1 MCLVYFFLL
10 IPVIITVVASFGSTE
25 LVVFPPRAISAR
37 WYLDFPNSAWMQPF
51 LVSCYLAAVASAI
64 STAFGIISSYALV
77 RYDFRAKTLVE
88 AILLSPLIIP
98 TVIVG
103 VSLMIFFSYSNFRAS
118 FVNLVIAHTILVFP
132 FAMRAITASL
142 QRMDRNIEYAAESL
156 GASPYVTFLR
166 VTLPNVSSG
175 VFAALLYAFIMSFG
189 ESGASLFLVGPGVL
203 TIPVA
208 VFNALG
214 YGETPLIAVVSTIQI
229 ILIILL
235 MVVVTRILGIKAS
248 LTI

>member
-1 MCLVYFFLL
+1 MYFFLL
-10 IPVIITVVASFGSTE
+10 IPVIITVIASFGPTE
-25 LVVFPPRAISAR
+25 LVIFPPRGISAR
-37 WYLDFPNSAWMQPF
+37 WYLEFPNSAWIQPF
-51 LVSCYLAAVASAI
+51 LVSFYLAALAATI
-64 STAFGIISSYALV
+64 STIFSVISSYAVV

-88 AILLSPLIIP
+88 AILLSPLVIP

-103 VSLMIFFSYSNFRAS
+103 VSLMIFFSYSSFRNS
-118 FVNLVIAHTILVFP
+118 FLNLVIAHTILVFP

-166 VTLPNVSSG
+166 ITLPNVSSG
-175 VFAALLYAFIMSFG
+175 IFAALLYAFIISFG

-203 TIPVA
+203 TLPVA
-208 VFNALG
+208 VFNALA

-229 ILIILL
+229 LLIILL
-235 MVVVTRILGIKAS
+235 MVVLTKILGIKAS